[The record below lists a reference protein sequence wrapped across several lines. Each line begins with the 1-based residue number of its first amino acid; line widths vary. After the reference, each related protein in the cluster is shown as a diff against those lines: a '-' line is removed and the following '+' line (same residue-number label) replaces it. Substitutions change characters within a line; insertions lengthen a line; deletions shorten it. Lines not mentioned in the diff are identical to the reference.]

1 MPWLLRF
8 LYHLLE
14 PGAAFHPLEC
24 VLNYVLPAAFW
35 LADGDWGAR
44 LAALVI
50 WNATM
55 QLALFVVL
63 VNVPTFLT
71 GHMSY
76 VDIGW
81 PTGLVLLGANALA
94 LGEAPLVHRL
104 AVCVPM
110 LIHGLRMCLGAWFK
124 FYMLPLRRSG
134 DSSPLG
140 FYFLRCFKEDLSR
153 YAYAKDRWVEY
164 LGPSAERFW
173 WLKQQ
178 QDTLMQAYAN
188 SVVLAGPV
196 FLVATNAE
204 PSYSVGWA
212 LVGSACW
219 ACCWI
224 LENTAD
230 LQMAAFVRK
239 AKKDGDRTA
248 VVGTAPYDGPEF
260 WLWRLSRHPNYFF
273 EWACWVSFVVIALPA
288 FAQFAADQGGFAAV
302 AYAVLLL
309 YCPRMFYD
317 CLLYWTGAAPAE
329 ARSVT
334 KRPKFRQHQ
343 AKTRVFF
350 PFEMPTVPL
359 IGWPDHHRSPGW
371 PLEG

>member
-1 MPWLLRF
+1 MLLATSNLHQEGGTAPKHRRATRTMPWLLRF

-110 LIHGLRMCLGAWFK
+110 LLHGLRMCLGAWFK

-164 LGPSAERFW
+164 LTPAHSAFISCAASRR
-173 WLKQQ
+173 
-178 QDTLMQAYAN
+178 T
-188 SVVLAGPV
+188 
-196 FLVATNAE
+196 
-204 PSYSVGWA
+204 SVGSIRR
-212 LVGSACW
+212 LRKRCRRLHCW
-219 ACCWI
+219 QSNRCLQSRSHRI
-224 LENTAD
+224 LSD
-230 LQMAAFVRK
+230 F
-239 AKKDGDRTA
+239 
-248 VVGTAPYDGPEF
+248 PSSHS
-260 WLWRLSRHPNYFF
+260 WR
-273 EWACWVSFVVIALPA
+273 
-288 FAQFAADQGGFAAV
+288 
-302 AYAVLLL
+302 
-309 YCPRMFYD
+309 
-317 CLLYWTGAAPAE
+317 
-329 ARSVT
+329 
-334 KRPKFRQHQ
+334 
-343 AKTRVFF
+343 
-350 PFEMPTVPL
+350 
-359 IGWPDHHRSPGW
+359 
-371 PLEG
+371 